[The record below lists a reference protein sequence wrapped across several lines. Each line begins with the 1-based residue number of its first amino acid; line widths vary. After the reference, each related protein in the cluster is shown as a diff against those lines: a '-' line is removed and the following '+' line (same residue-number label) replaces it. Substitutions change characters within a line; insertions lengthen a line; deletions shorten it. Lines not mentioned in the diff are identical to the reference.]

1 MQQVINAL
9 KRELTKLNKLI
20 RTIESSRIEVEG
32 TLEVINNKEKGVM
45 LYKYVDK
52 DTPLEYLN
60 SRKVGILAPLSQ
72 KRYNSELY
80 RTVKARAK
88 AIEKSLKPLEG
99 LKDKEDLLHIYED
112 LPQEIKGYVTPILD
126 DDEEYA
132 RKWQNQWVPQ
142 NDIPM
147 KTKYKTLRGDFVRS
161 KSEALIADRL
171 YANGIPYHCEPL
183 MGGKG
188 KSLMSPDFMALN
200 KRIRKTFFWEHF
212 GMMDDATY
220 CNRSIDKIVEYSR
233 KGHLIGT
240 DFIATFETSEHPLD
254 TRLVERIIEG
264 MLK

>member
-1 MQQVINAL
+1 MERIIDELRKQKRILDKLL
-9 KRELTKLNKLI
+9 KK
-20 RTIESSRIEVEG
+20 IESSCIDIIDG
-32 TLEVINNKEKGVM
+32 SLVIRSDGESTRF
-45 LYKYVDK
+45 LRYRTK

>member
-1 MQQVINAL
+1 MKQIIDEL
-9 KRELTKLNKLI
+9 KKETKMHHSLLKK
-20 RTIESSRIEVEG
+20 IESSKIDVEG
-32 TLEVINNKEKGVM
+32 TLVFTNKKNGGVL
-45 LYKYVDK
+45 LYRYIDK

-60 SRKVGILAPLSQ
+60 GKKVGILAPLSQ
-72 KRYNSELY
+72 KRYTSELY
-80 RTVKARAK
+80 RAVKARAK
-88 AIEKSLKPLEG
+88 ALEKSLKPLEG
-99 LKDKEDLLHIYED
+99 LKDKENLLHIYED
-112 LPQEIKGYVTPILD
+112 LPQEIKGYVAPILD

-142 NDIPM
+142 NDMPM

-171 YANGIPYHCEPL
+171 HANGIPYHYEPL

-200 KRIRKTFFWEHF
+200 KRSRKTFFWEHF
-212 GMMDDATY
+212 GMMDDAAY